1 MKSLMRIYIRSLITC
16 FLLFAAFI
24 LVQMGIAAVV
34 AGRIYNRE
42 VPGRYFIQNI
52 YEALGTGG
60 EEALLDEM
68 GASFAML
75 LDDEGNLVWSKDL
88 PGELAH
94 SYTSS
99 QIASFSRWYLE
110 DYPVSVWGGEKGL
123 LVVGH
128 PKGSVWN
135 YSIHQNMRELKGLLT
150 FLCLG
155 AAATFLG
162 ILLLF
167 FISGFRY
174 YRRMRILGEGIEMLA
189 AGEPVCLPETGQIR
203 ETAKAL
209 NTASR
214 RLMSQR
220 QALDKRD
227 EARTQWIQGV
237 SHDIRTPLSLIM
249 GYADMLQTQMGKE
262 EPAGRMAAMI
272 RQQSLRIRNLVEDL
286 NIVSRL
292 EYGRQPL
299 RLAEVSPAA
308 LLRQVLADILNTVE
322 NEAAYPIAIE
332 ISPAFGRV
340 RTAGDENL
348 LFRAFYNIL
357 SNSIRHNEEGCRLTV
372 QAYMEG
378 DTPVICF
385 SDDGAGIPEAI
396 CRYLNEGISPGE
408 DVHLMGLRI
417 VRQIIISHGWTIRA
431 ENAGLCIRIQLS
443 SVRTEQGSENVP

>member
-1 MKSLMRIYIRSLITC
+1 MKSLMRIYIHSLVTC
-16 FLLFAAFI
+16 FLLFAVFL

-68 GASFAML
+68 GAAFAML

-88 PGELAH
+88 PGELSH

-155 AAATFLG
+155 AATTFFG

-189 AGEPVCLPETGQIR
+189 AGEPVSLPETGQIR

-214 RLMSQR
+214 RLLSQR

-249 GYADMLQTQMGKE
+249 GYADMLQTQVGKE

-299 RLAEVSPAA
+299 RLAEISPAA
-308 LLRQVLADILNTVE
+308 LLRQVLADLLNTVE

-431 ENAGLCIRIQLS
+431 ENAGLCIQIQLS

>member
-150 FLCLG
+150 FLGLG
-155 AAATFLG
+155 AATTFFG

-189 AGEPVCLPETGQIR
+189 AGEPVSLPETGQIR

>member
-150 FLCLG
+150 FLGLG
-155 AAATFLG
+155 AATTFFG

-189 AGEPVCLPETGQIR
+189 AGEPVSLPETGQIR

-214 RLMSQR
+214 RLLSQR

-308 LLRQVLADILNTVE
+308 LLRQVLADLLNTVE

>member
-68 GASFAML
+68 GAAFAML

-88 PGELAH
+88 PGELSH

-150 FLCLG
+150 FLGLG
-155 AAATFLG
+155 AATTFFG

-189 AGEPVCLPETGQIR
+189 AGEPVSLPETGQIR

>member
-1 MKSLMRIYIRSLITC
+1 MKSLMRIYIRSLVTC

-68 GASFAML
+68 GAAFAML

-88 PGELAH
+88 PGELSH

-150 FLCLG
+150 FLGLG
-155 AAATFLG
+155 AATTFFG

-189 AGEPVCLPETGQIR
+189 AGEPVSLPETGQIR

-214 RLMSQR
+214 RLLSQR

>member
-1 MKSLMRIYIRSLITC
+1 MKSLMRIYIRSLVTC

-68 GASFAML
+68 GAAFAML

-88 PGELAH
+88 PGELSH

-150 FLCLG
+150 FLGLG
-155 AAATFLG
+155 AATTFFG

-189 AGEPVCLPETGQIR
+189 AGEPVSLPETGQIR

>member
-1 MKSLMRIYIRSLITC
+1 
-16 FLLFAAFI
+16 
-24 LVQMGIAAVV
+24 
-34 AGRIYNRE
+34 
-42 VPGRYFIQNI
+42 
-52 YEALGTGG
+52 
-60 EEALLDEM
+60 
-68 GASFAML
+68 
-75 LDDEGNLVWSKDL
+75 
-88 PGELAH
+88 
-94 SYTSS
+94 
-99 QIASFSRWYLE
+99 
-110 DYPVSVWGGEKGL
+110 
-123 LVVGH
+123 
-128 PKGSVWN
+128 
-135 YSIHQNMRELKGLLT
+135 MRELKGLLT

-155 AAATFLG
+155 AATTFFG

>member
-68 GASFAML
+68 GAAFAML

-150 FLCLG
+150 FLGLG
-155 AAATFLG
+155 AATTFFG

-189 AGEPVCLPETGQIR
+189 AGEPVSLPETGQIR

>member
-1 MKSLMRIYIRSLITC
+1 MKSLMRIYIHSLVTC
-16 FLLFAAFI
+16 FLLFAVFL

-68 GASFAML
+68 GAAFAML

-155 AAATFLG
+155 AATTFFG

-189 AGEPVCLPETGQIR
+189 AGEPVSLPETGQIR

-214 RLMSQR
+214 RLLSQR

-249 GYADMLQTQMGKE
+249 GYADMLQTQVGKE

-299 RLAEVSPAA
+299 RLAEISPAA
-308 LLRQVLADILNTVE
+308 LLRQVLADLLNTVE

-431 ENAGLCIRIQLS
+431 ENAGLCIQIQLS

>member
-150 FLCLG
+150 FLGLG
-155 AAATFLG
+155 AAATFFG

-189 AGEPVCLPETGQIR
+189 AGEPVSLPETGQIR

-396 CRYLNEGISPGE
+396 CRYLNEGISPG
-408 DVHLMGLRI
+408 
-417 VRQIIISHGWTIRA
+417 
-431 ENAGLCIRIQLS
+431 
-443 SVRTEQGSENVP
+443 